1 MLSMPLIIKRLHY
14 WTEAFHRDD
23 TNDNDALIF
32 FIVHSP

>member
-1 MLSMPLIIKRLHY
+1 MLLIIKRLHY
-14 WTEAFHRDD
+14 WTEACHRDV